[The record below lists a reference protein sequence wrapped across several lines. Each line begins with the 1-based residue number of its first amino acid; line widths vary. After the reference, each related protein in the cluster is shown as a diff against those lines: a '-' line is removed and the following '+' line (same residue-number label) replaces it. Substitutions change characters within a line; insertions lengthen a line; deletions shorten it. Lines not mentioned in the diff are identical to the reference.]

1 MALFSCLI
9 RRGRLRFM
17 RFVLPAI
24 LALAAIGLAPAA
36 AAVAQPTRQVPV
48 DSLIYDLRNPDPVR
62 RREAVVLI
70 GQNKVQRAVTD
81 VVAIAGDPDV
91 SVRRAI
97 VSTLQALD
105 DIRSLPGLV
114 ALTSDP
120 EKDIRESAVTGVTRL
135 YLPRESGIGP
145 SLTRVVNFFNPNS
158 DEWADVVIDHDLP
171 VDASVIPALQA
182 RLSDPSDS
190 IRVKSARS
198 IGILRGRVAVP
209 MLVLVMKEDRNPSVR
224 FEAIRAIGKIGDT
237 TAAKDVL
244 PFTLSTDSKLR
255 TEAALA
261 LGRLHDKAALPE
273 LTRLFM
279 KEAAL
284 QKRQADGAFRSALLE
299 AIALIADP
307 SSKELFTRQRAHD
320 DAAVRVQAYAGLARV
335 GDASLTTAVSQDRLS
350 ETDVQVQTA
359 QAFALYRFGRKEY
372 LEELVK
378 ALGSR
383 RTSARA
389 REYLLELRQDE
400 VADLGALSRLEDP
413 GLRESI
419 AEILGLIGDDR
430 ARPVL
435 QDLTRDT
442 RGQVAPLATQALERI
457 AARSGGSA
465 APR

>member
-1 MALFSCLI
+1 M
-9 RRGRLRFM
+9 RLA
-17 RFVLPAI
+17 LPAI
-24 LALAAIGLAPAA
+24 LALAVSALAPAA
-36 AAVAQPTRQVPV
+36 AVAQQTRQVPV

-70 GQNKVQRAVTD
+70 GQNKVQRAVAD

-91 SVRRAI
+91 SVRRAA
-97 VSTLQALD
+97 VATLQTLD

-158 DEWADVVIDHDLP
+158 DEWADVLIDHDLP
-171 VDASVIPALQA
+171 VDATVIPALQA

-190 IRVKSARS
+190 IRVKAARS
-198 IGILRGRVAVP
+198 IGILRGRAAVP

-244 PFTLSTDSKLR
+244 PFTLSTESKLR

-284 QKRQADGAFRSALLE
+284 QKRQADAGFRAALIE

-307 SSKELFTRQRAHD
+307 SSKELFERQRAPRRCRGSGPGLRRPGPRRRCVAD
-320 DAAVRVQAYAGLARV
+320 DRRVAGSPGRDRRPGADRRRRSRSTASAARSTSR
-335 GDASLTTAVSQDRLS
+335 SW
-350 ETDVQVQTA
+350 
-359 QAFALYRFGRKEY
+359 
-372 LEELVK
+372 
-378 ALGSR
+378 SR
-383 RTSARA
+383 RSARAGPRRRA

-400 VADLGALSRLEDP
+400 VADLGALSRLEDA

-419 AEILGLIGDDR
+419 AEVLGLIGDDR
-430 ARPVL
+430 ARPCCR
-435 QDLTRDT
+435 T
-442 RGQVAPLATQALERI
+442 
-457 AARSGGSA
+457 
-465 APR
+465 